1 MPDVDN
7 VLGSSMRPLTKVNE
21 QGETV
26 EDIRSVQLNEKI
38 SDTIYQILHPETD
51 AYQVITDPNRRFVS
65 EEEKAKWN
73 EAYNLGAS
81 ALHYRGE
88 YSAATLYKLYDIVY
102 LNGAAHGEGNTPYG
116 DKGDGNGRRFFIYT
130 NELATPESGGKNALA
145 PEYDA
150 FISNQWININFESYL
165 AEFSKNVK
173 IEQADQDTA
182 YKIALF
188 NYKDNTY
195 DVVKTTNAFIIN
207 PVKKQIVIDD
217 IIIDGSTGT
226 ITANKFVGDLDGTAT
241 KAEYA
246 EVANKYQQYLRD
258 PNTHEAILDAQG
270 NLQPDGTE
278 YIDESLAGLEKRIDD
293 ITHGTGG
300 AVLSN
305 KLYVAKNGVDQNSG
319 FDGSETQRVNIT
331 FNPTEIDDLLDS
343 SKKIKE
349 KWLPETLLGA
359 MTYIGTFDP
368 STGTLATDLRDPA
381 GRPFRKGD
389 YAIAIANGNQDP
401 SGANHTSDTA
411 ETYYYLTGDWAI
423 YNGDL
428 DGGNDVDAEEW
439 TKIDNTDAVRTVN
452 SQIGDV
458 KIYKGDWTPN
468 VQYYAGDMVQYGDP
482 AALYLCVQNSNGATF
497 DLNSFKIF
505 GRIYKAA
512 DGLELTEE
520 DNTFRHLYKE
530 ATTVES
536 GTPIKLKP
544 KETISVSKVELND
557 EFGHIARNVI
567 TTYEMPDD
575 TWRPVHV
582 NGELKQD
589 ETVTSGPLDIG
600 HDFNNLDRRVDV
612 QYENGKITVV
622 HNLNVP
628 KKGDSHTSTVL
639 TEPVAAGQVKIGL
652 GSQFT
657 APNFGWGNTGHVDSY
672 SQTIFELPANLIQHK
687 HFNVALDDGCS
698 IIRSFTAKEYT
709 ELADKSRKYVDA
721 NLDGTWVVPFS
732 TEKMT
737 FNGAYA
743 STELFQ
749 TSKTDAGNLYRV
761 VDESVKIYH
770 GVNYNNQE
778 ILTRYDNGSR
788 RFVQDDSGIH
798 GQGGSV
804 VYSAIAVNRKGI
816 ATAGG
821 QILEFGQ
828 GREVDGEWVSDDP
841 SDSLVIGG
849 LFFRN
854 VGPKRDSNGQT
865 V

>member
-1 MPDVDN
+1 MPSVDETLN
-7 VLGSSMRPLTKVNE
+7 TKMRPLTKIVDGQE
-21 QGETV
+21 V

-38 SDTIYQILHPETD
+38 NDTQYQILHPETD

-73 EAYNLGAS
+73 EAYNLGAT

-88 YSAATLYKLYDIVY
+88 YSAATLYKQYDVVY
-102 LNGAAHGEGNTPYG
+102 LNGSAHGEGNTAYG
-116 DKGDGNGRRFFIYT
+116 DKGDGNGRRFFVYI
-130 NELATPESGGKNALA
+130 NALATPESGGVNASA

-173 IEQADQDTA
+173 VEQADEDTA

-207 PVKKQIVIDD
+207 PVKKQIIIDD

-226 ITANKFVGDLDGTAT
+226 ITAKKFVGDLQGTADQA
-241 KAEYA
+241 KHA
-246 EVANKYQQYLRD
+246 EVADKYQQYLRD
-258 PNTHEAILDAQG
+258 PQTHEVIRDAQG
-270 NLQPDGTE
+270 NLQPEGTE
-278 YIDESLAGLEKRIDD
+278 YIDESIAGINKRLDD
-293 ITHGTGG
+293 ITNGEGG

-305 KLYVAKNGVDQNSG
+305 KFYVAKNGVNINSG
-319 FDGSETQRVNIT
+319 FDGSAEQTANIT
-331 FNPTEIDDLLDS
+331 FDPTEITDLLDNRQ
-343 SKKIKE
+343 KIKE

-368 STGTLATDLRDPA
+368 STGALATDLREPA
-381 GRPFRKGD
+381 GREFRKGD
-389 YAIAIANGNQDP
+389 YAIAIKNGNQDP
-401 SGANHTSDTA
+401 SGANHEPDTEEA
-411 ETYYYLTGDWAI
+411 YYFLTGDWAV

-428 DGGNDVDAEEW
+428 DSDSAVDAEEW

-458 KIYKGDWTPN
+458 KTYKGDWTAN

-482 AALYLCVQNSNGATF
+482 AALYLCVKNSNNSIF
-497 DLNSFKIF
+497 DFNSFKIF

-530 ATTVES
+530 AETVTGS
-536 GTPIKLKP
+536 ATIKLKP
-544 KETISVSKVELND
+544 KETITVSKVELND
-557 EFGHIARNVI
+557 EFGHISRNLV

-589 ETVTSGPLDIG
+589 ETVLSGPLDIN
-600 HDFNNLDRRVDV
+600 HDHDNMDRRVNVNYD
-612 QYENGKITVV
+612 NGKITIV
-622 HNLNVP
+622 HNAN
-628 KKGDSHTSTVL
+628 KNGAGSHTSEVL
-639 TEPVAAGQVKIGL
+639 TTPIVAGQIKIGL

-672 SQTIFELPANLIQHK
+672 TQTVFELPSDLIQHK
-687 HFNVALDDGCS
+687 HFNVMLEEGRS
-698 IIRSFTAKEYT
+698 IIRSYTAAEYT
-709 ELADKSRKYVDA
+709 ALDDKSRKYVDA

-778 ILTRYDNGSR
+778 ILTRYDSGSR

-798 GQGGSV
+798 GQSGSV

-828 GREVDGEWVSDDP
+828 GREVDGEWQSDDP